1 MMKGERGE
9 ERREINM
16 RREEADEGSEEE
28 GRKEKSWKMR
38 NSYTIHMSIFTA
50 RCAPLEWRRVE

>member
-1 MMKGERGE
+1 
-9 ERREINM
+9 M